1 MTIHATSFATYET
14 DALDASNILA
24 AYARKQTTGDYG
36 LTDQQ
41 FYMSDVDK
49 NNYVNATDASIV
61 LKYYADSSTNTDN
74 DHLWYFEV
82 TVKE

>member
-1 MTIHATSFATYET
+1 
-14 DALDASNILA
+14 
-24 AYARKQTTGDYG
+24 
-36 LTDQQ
+36 
-41 FYMSDVDK
+41 MSDVDK